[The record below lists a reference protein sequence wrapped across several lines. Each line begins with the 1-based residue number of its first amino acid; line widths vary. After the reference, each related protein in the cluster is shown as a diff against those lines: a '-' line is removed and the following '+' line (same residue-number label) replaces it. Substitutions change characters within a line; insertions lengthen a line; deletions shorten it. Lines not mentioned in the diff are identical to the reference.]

1 MSNKRDKSHPRLLPQ
16 VLRAVAELKDINGST
31 AKKIVSRVNEL
42 IKRCRTSGPKP
53 RNVTMQVR
61 KALHHGIEN
70 GLLKYRG
77 GRYKLVFGGKSRNT
91 RTMATRRTAAAP
103 APRRRQANASK
114 GRTRKRTTR
123 PKAVQRKKRKRS
135 SSSSKSSS
143 SEDNTTSGD
152 GNETTD
158 SASSMT
164 VSGSSASSSMN
175 TSDARDST
183 SQSVESFTVE
193 SKKDDK
199 NNKSSG
205 RCKTKKNTVG
215 MPTSLWCLIKERCGL
230 STQRG
235 VRTKETTTNKK
246 TAKKPLRRNKH
257 KKHILRLCRFI
268 IIRR

>member
-199 NNKSSG
+199 NNKSSEARPQQQTLENSHNSNTNAAAAEVPEERIA
-205 RCKTKKNTVG
+205 RCDNPNCLCNVDVFTDDTVYDSTKHSHDVQNI
-215 MPTSLWCLIKERCGL
+215 SYI
-230 STQRG
+230 
-235 VRTKETTTNKK
+235 N
-246 TAKKPLRRNKH
+246 
-257 KKHILRLCRFI
+257 
-268 IIRR
+268 